1 MYNKIFFFIGIGT
14 YIVLCSVAQS
24 RLTLC
29 DSMDCSPPGSSV
41 YGILQARILE
51 WVAIAFARGIFPTEG
66 ANPGLSHCRW
76 FFTVSAMKEAFKV
89 DWIFDLPIPFS

>member
-14 YIVLCSVAQS
+14 YIVLCLVAPS
-24 RLTLC
+24 CLTLC

-51 WVAIAFARGIFPTEG
+51 WVAIAFSRRIFPNEG
-66 ANPGLSHCRW
+66 SNPGLSHCRW
-76 FFTVSAMKEAFKV
+76 FFTV
-89 DWIFDLPIPFS
+89 